1 MPAVRITSRDV
12 ERVADE
18 LRARADRTGATVK
31 DLVADWAEGVADIM
45 REEVPKDSWETHD
58 SITVTPFG
66 KAGARIGPT
75 NRDPNGVPVAQFIE
89 YGRPGVQDPDPFL
102 KRTAGRVMEAF
113 DAEDVL

>member
-1 MPAVRITSRDV
+1 MPSVTVRASDLLD
-12 ERVADE
+12 AANQ
-18 LRARADRTGATVK
+18 LRSRADRTGANLN
-31 DLVADWAEGVADIM
+31 DLVQEWAEGVADIM

-102 KRTAGRVMEAF
+102 HRTAGRIMEAV
-113 DAEDVL
+113 DLEDVL